1 MCGQNKMLIVWSLD
15 EKPMRTGSLRSFECE
30 IPLAICEKKDD
41 FDFTTIAYSDSYL
54 LFAATSFGLITV
66 WQTKTNTCFLN
77 WQADTN
83 EIDFLV
89 CIKHRLIT
97 GSSKGHVKLWNINSI
112 HELKQQQNKTIM
124 NNLIIDNE
132 MQVNGS
138 VKCAKFDSACEI
150 GIYFDDIFINLIKV

>member
-97 GSSKGHVKLWNINSI
+97 GSSK
-112 HELKQQQNKTIM
+112 QQQNKTIM

-150 GIYFDDIFINLIKV
+150 GIYFNDIFINLIKL